1 MSPRIPERPRVE
13 EVSPPAGAPQKQAAL
28 VRSDQRVEGIRAAES
43 STATRTT
50 EPETPAAERA
60 FETELSAADK
70 EEVQRL
76 KNRDAEVRAH
86 EQAHAAAGGSHAGS
100 PSYEFETGPDGR
112 RYAVG
117 GEVSI
122 DTSEVAGDPKASIA
136 KMQQVV
142 RAATAPA
149 DPSGQDRKVAAKAR
163 AKMAKLQAEMT
174 QEAARAQLPEDA
186 QSGTAGGAGE
196 AAEAGP
202 NTEAPPSAARAQRS
216 YAQTNAAPAE
226 SSLDI
231 TACSKCGSGH

>member
-1 MSPRIPERPRVE
+1 M
-13 EVSPPAGAPQKQAAL
+13 
-28 VRSDQRVEGIRAAES
+28 DDRVEGVRPGES
-43 STATRTT
+43 SSAARAS
-50 EPETPAAERA
+50 EPEAPGSQTR

-70 EEVQRL
+70 DEVQRL

-86 EQAHAAAGGSHAGS
+86 EQAHASAGGSHAGA

-122 DTSEVAGDPKASIA
+122 DTSEVSGDAKASIA

-174 QEAARAQLPEDA
+174 QEAARAQSPEDP
-186 QSGTAGGAGE
+186 SGEAGE
-196 AAEAGP
+196 VGANKEGP
-202 NTEAPPSAARAQRS
+202 KNAARAQRS
-216 YAQTNAAPAE
+216 YAQTNASPPE

-231 TACSKCGSGH
+231 TACGKCGGGH

>member
-1 MSPRIPERPRVE
+1 MISPGFSQRVPERVRVE
-13 EVSPPAGAPQKQAAL
+13 EAAPPPGVSFQGAPLARA
-28 VRSDQRVEGIRAAES
+28 DERVEGIRAGES
-43 STATRTT
+43 ASAARAS
-50 EPETPAAERA
+50 EPEAAASQPRS
-60 FETELSAADK
+60 ETELTPADK

-76 KNRDAEVRAH
+76 KNRDTEVRAH
-86 EQAHAAAGGSHAGS
+86 EQAHASAGGSHAGS

-122 DTSEVAGDPKASIA
+122 DTSEVSGDPKASIS
-136 KMQQVV
+136 KMQQVM

-149 DPSGQDRKVAAKAR
+149 EPSGQDRKVAAQAR

-174 QEAARAQLPEDA
+174 QEAARAQSPESDA
-186 QSGTAGGAGE
+186 QGTEE
-196 AAEAGP
+196 AANKEGP
-202 NTEAPPSAARAQRS
+202 PQSARAQRS

-231 TACSKCGSGH
+231 TACAKCGGGH

>member
-1 MSPRIPERPRVE
+1 MSQRIPERPRVE
-13 EVSPPAGAPQKQAAL
+13 EAPPQPGAPQQAEAL
-28 VRSDQRVEGIRAAES
+28 VRSDQRVEGVRAAES
-43 STATRTT
+43 SKAARAT
-50 EPETPAAERA
+50 EPEAPGSQTR
-60 FETELSAADK
+60 FEDELSAADK
-70 EEVQRL
+70 KEVQRL

-174 QEAARAQLPEDA
+174 QEAARAQLPEDP
-186 QSGTAGGAGE
+186 QGGKTGE
-196 AAEAGP
+196 ADPNKDGP
-202 NTEAPPSAARAQRS
+202 LSAARAQRS

>member
-1 MSPRIPERPRVE
+1 MLSPGLSQRIPDRPRIEDA
-13 EVSPPAGAPQKQAAL
+13 SPPPGIQRQQAAL
-28 VRSDQRVEGIRAAES
+28 VRADERVEAIRASES
-43 STATRTT
+43 SAAARPT
-50 EPETPAAERA
+50 E
-60 FETELSAADK
+60 ELSASDK

-86 EQAHAAAGGSHAGS
+86 EQAHAAAGGSHAGA

-122 DTSEVAGDPKASIA
+122 DASEISGDPKASIA

-149 DPSGQDRKVAAKAR
+149 SPSGQDRKVAAKAR

-174 QEAARAQLPEDA
+174 QEAARAQSP
-186 QSGTAGGAGE
+186 GAPQGNE
-196 AAEAGP
+196 AAEAGDTEP
-202 NTEAPPSAARAQRS
+202 NKGGPPGAARAQRS

-231 TACSKCGSGH
+231 TACGKCGGGH